1 MHDMMMHGHEMHGW
15 WTAAWPAFVVW
26 ILLWLSFWG
35 LLITALILGV
45 RWLWQQTS
53 HRRPTPLEI
62 LRERHARGELSRQEF
77 EQMRQTL
84 DRG

>member
-15 WTAAWPAFVVW
+15 STAAWPVFVAW

-35 LLITALILGV
+35 LLITALMLGV
-45 RWLWQQTS
+45 RWLWQQS
-53 HRRPTPLEI
+53 SDRRPTPLEI

-84 DRG
+84 S